1 MIFGNWRPGGT
12 VGASLMFGYTDAL
25 RLRTP
30 SAVHAL
36 LLLVAIGLLALRRLP
51 PLQAARGPRG
61 S

>member
-1 MIFGNWRPGGT
+1 MGT

-36 LLLVAIGLLALRRLP
+36 LLLVAIGLLAYAAW
-51 PLQAARGPRG
+51 PLLQGCPHVGA